1 MNANNLR
8 DNAYVNDFLDKIE
21 CLVEIIAL
29 SFIYY
34 LVWRYDYNAA
44 LFHDFLHRGRFVIFG
59 LYAFILIITFI
70 FTEGFRWGYLKLTDV
85 IISQWVSLVIA
96 NFITYW
102 QLCLVANGV
111 ISVVPV
117 LKFTV
122 IQLVVSLVAC
132 TVFTRIYKYLNSKK
146 HMVLIYGTV
155 NALKLKFK
163 ANKSLKQYHIATAI
177 SLEEAGDDIY
187 DIIDEYDA
195 VIINDLQ
202 GKPRNNILKHCYMH
216 GIDAYV
222 VPKISDIIIRGA
234 EDFNLLDTP
243 IVVAHGKGLTLT
255 QRFIKRTMDIVLCLI
270 AMVPCSVIMLFT
282 AIAIKL
288 DDGGPVFFRQER
300 VTRDGKKFNVLKF
313 RSMIVNADKIQED
326 TLTPTVDGDPR
337 ITRVGKFIRA
347 TRIDELPQLI
357 NILSGD
363 MSIVGPRPERT
374 EHVEKYSEEIPE
386 FVYREKVKGGLTG
399 YAQIYGKY
407 NTSAYDKLR
416 LDLMYIENYS
426 IVLDIKLICRT
437 IRVLFQKDSTE
448 GFDKIVELEHLTSD
462 ELARMKRDMQVDD

>member
-1 MNANNLR
+1 MRPNNLK
-8 DNAYVNDFLDKIE
+8 DNAYVNDMIDKLE
-21 CLVEIIAL
+21 CIAEIIFLA
-29 SFIYY
+29 FVYY
-34 LVWRYDYNAA
+34 FVWRFDYDAN

-85 IISQWVSLVIA
+85 IISQWVSIFIA

-111 ISVVPV
+111 ISVVPMIK
-117 LKFTV
+117 LTLM
-122 IQLVVSLVAC
+122 QLVVSLISC
-132 TVFTRIYKYLNSKK
+132 TVFTRVYKFLNSKK
-146 HMVLIYGTV
+146 HMIMIYGTE

-163 ANKSLKQYHIATAI
+163 ANKSLKHYHIAAAM

-187 DIIDEYDA
+187 DIIEDYDA
-195 VIINDLQ
+195 VIINDLP
-202 GKPRNNILKHCYMH
+202 GKPRNNILKHCYKH
-216 GIDAYV
+216 GIAAYV

-234 EDFNLLDTP
+234 DDFNLLDTP
-243 IVVAHGKGLTLT
+243 IVVTYGRGLTLS
-255 QRFIKRTMDIVLCLI
+255 QRFLKRTMDIILCLI
-270 AMVPCSVIMLFT
+270 AMVPCSVIMLIT

-288 DDGGPVFFRQER
+288 DDGGPVFFKQER
-300 VTRDGKKFNVLKF
+300 VTRNGRKFDVLKF
-313 RSMIVNADKIQED
+313 RSMIVNADKMQQD

-357 NILSGD
+357 NILGGS

-374 EHVEKYSEEIPE
+374 EHVEKYSNEIPE

-437 IRVLFQKDSTE
+437 IRVLFQKESTE
-448 GFDKIVELEHLTSD
+448 GFDKLEELEQLKD
-462 ELARMKRDMQVDD
+462 EEIAKMKNDMKDDD